1 MRGKLKL
8 IIADDH
14 AIIRDG
20 IAAILAFQDDMTL
33 VDQAE
38 DGEEAVR
45 KTAARKP
52 DLVIMDLRMP
62 GVNGA
67 EATAR
72 IKRAD
77 PAVRVLV
84 LTSYGDSADL
94 ARAMRNGA
102 DGTIE
107 KTAPKEEL
115 LAAIRTVAA
124 GNGFVSDEISRQL
137 AEAEEIAELT
147 ERQIDILEGL
157 ARGLTNQEIA
167 KKCHL
172 SEAGVK
178 FHLLTIFRK
187 LGVSNRAEA
196 VSLALRRNLL
206 KM

>member
-77 PAVRVLV
+77 PA
-84 LTSYGDSADL
+84 
-94 ARAMRNGA
+94 
-102 DGTIE
+102 
-107 KTAPKEEL
+107 
-115 LAAIRTVAA
+115 
-124 GNGFVSDEISRQL
+124 
-137 AEAEEIAELT
+137 
-147 ERQIDILEGL
+147 
-157 ARGLTNQEIA
+157 
-167 KKCHL
+167 
-172 SEAGVK
+172 
-178 FHLLTIFRK
+178 
-187 LGVSNRAEA
+187 EA
-196 VSLALRRNLL
+196 VSLALRKNLL